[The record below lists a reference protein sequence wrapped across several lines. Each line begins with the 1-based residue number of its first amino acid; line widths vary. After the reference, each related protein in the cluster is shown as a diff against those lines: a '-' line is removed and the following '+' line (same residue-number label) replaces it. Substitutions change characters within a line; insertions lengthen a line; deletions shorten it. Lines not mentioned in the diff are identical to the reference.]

1 MKNSHRI
8 FFNFF
13 LFKYIQISTTQKK
26 LEKNRTGFMGN
37 NTFTRID
44 LLSEE
49 HTLTCRMKGRQF
61 HIIPAFAIKINK
73 GQGQSYNILGLYLPT
88 FVFSHGQLYVALS
101 RAK

>member
-1 MKNSHRI
+1 
-8 FFNFF
+8 
-13 LFKYIQISTTQKK
+13 
-26 LEKNRTGFMGN
+26 MGN